1 VRHGI
6 VILTD
11 LPWREARPRWEAAEA
26 LGFDHAWTYDH
37 LVWGGLPEAP
47 WTGAFP
53 ALAAAAMATTSIGL
67 GTFVAS
73 PNYRHPYVLLRDSV
87 GLADISSD
95 RFLLG
100 LGTGG
105 DGDAQRLGEDLTLRQ
120 RVDRFHEYVELLD
133 RLLREDHVDHDG
145 DFYVVRDA
153 RTLPGPARD
162 RIPLW
167 IAANGPRSLALAASS
182 GDAWITYGGSGQTLE
197 AWFGHVE
204 GLMGRFREAEAAA
217 GRSGVR
223 AVLSLDSSPQFSL
236 SSVGVFEEMT
246 GPGASRRRTPDP
258 RPAARREGPAGRLR
272 GLRRLGPRRGGR
284 QADLLRPLRA
294 AAPRPGVGRHR
305 DLSDGQRLLV
315 YKDMG
320 LVSQVFDERSL
331 ASLRGHL
338 AVGHC
343 RYSTTGGS
351 TWENA
356 QPTFRAAATTAA
368 LALATT
374 AT

>member
-1 VRHGI
+1 MRHGI

-204 GLMGRFREAEAAA
+204 GLMGRFRESEAAA

-246 GPGASRRRTPDP
+246 G
-258 RPAARREGPAGRLR
+258 
-272 GLRRLGPRRGGR
+272 
-284 QADLLRPLRA
+284 RA
-294 AAPRPGVGRHR
+294 AALGFDDVVSHWPRP
-305 DLSDGQRLLV
+305 DGPYAGDEAVLE
-315 YKDMG
+315 G
-320 LVSQVFDERSL
+320 LT
-331 ASLRGHL
+331 LR
-338 AVGHC
+338 
-343 RYSTTGGS
+343 
-351 TWENA
+351 
-356 QPTFRAAATTAA
+356 
-368 LALATT
+368 
-374 AT
+374 